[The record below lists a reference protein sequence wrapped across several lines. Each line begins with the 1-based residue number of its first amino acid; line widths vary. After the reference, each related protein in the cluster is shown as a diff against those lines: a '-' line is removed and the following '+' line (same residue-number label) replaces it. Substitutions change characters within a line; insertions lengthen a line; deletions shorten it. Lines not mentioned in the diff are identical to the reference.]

1 MTFGVISWNF
11 CVWTNSRNKQK
22 VDFLDG
28 LDWSIALLQEVSPE
42 AVDAIRS
49 GIPGVSV
56 VSGVELLRAQASN
69 PQPEAVATRVRDFGC
84 AILARNG
91 AKILGSGLIP
101 SAELDPV
108 SKSDLTKFGEASL
121 PLVES
126 LVWAQVQLLD
136 GTVIEAVAVHP
147 PHSAGKGQDRAMRI
161 ERKLRT
167 YAALERWVKD
177 RPNVVVG
184 IDGNAWIDTAC
195 DDPFDSPAIPKTGE
209 DPQIAVSEFF
219 YDGPERHGLQDVY
232 RAWLHQDPA
241 RIDAIRSRRPLGP
254 LAVTF
259 VRGTT
264 RKVADRFDAIMASPA
279 FAVQQV
285 EHSYEDSVSAGS
297 DHSYVLAQ
305 LAMPQDSAT

>member
-1 MTFGVISWNF
+1 MTFGVLSWNF
-11 CVWTNSRNKQK
+11 CVWTNNRNEQK
-22 VDFLDG
+22 VEFLNG

-42 AVDAIRS
+42 AIEAIQS
-49 GIPGVSV
+49 GIAGVTV
-56 VSGVELLRAQASN
+56 VSGVDLLRAQADPTQQN
-69 PQPEAVATRVRDFGC
+69 EPALRVRNFGC

-101 SAELDPV
+101 STELDRD
-108 SKSDLTKFGEASL
+108 SKSDLTRFGDASL

-126 LVWAQVQLLD
+126 LVHAQVELP
-136 GTVIEAVAVHP
+136 GGPVIEAVAAHP
-147 PHSAGKGQDRAMRI
+147 PHSAGKGEDRAMRI

-167 YAALERWVKD
+167 YAALERWVTVP
-177 RPNVVVG
+177 PNVVVG

-195 DDPFDSPAIPKTGE
+195 KDPFDLLAIPKTRE
-209 DPQIAVSEFF
+209 DPQIAVSDFF

-232 RAWLHQDPA
+232 REWLHQDPA
-241 RIDAIRSRRPLGP
+241 RIDAIQSRRPHGP

-285 EHSYEDSVSAGS
+285 DHSYEDSVSAGS

-305 LAMPQDSAT
+305 LEASDGRAS

>member
-11 CVWTNSRNKQK
+11 CVWTNSRNEQK
-22 VDFLDG
+22 VKFLDG

-42 AVDAIRS
+42 AVEAFRS
-49 GIPGVSV
+49 GISGVTV
-56 VSGVELLRAQASN
+56 VSGVELLRDQTGN
-69 PQPEAVATRVRDFGC
+69 PLPEAPATRVRDFGC

-91 AKILGSGLIP
+91 AKILDSGLIP
-101 SAELDPV
+101 SAELDSD
-108 SKSDLTKFGEASL
+108 SKLDLSKFGDASL

-126 LVWAQVQLLD
+126 LVWARVQMPD
-136 GTVIEAVAVHP
+136 GTVIEAVAAHP
-147 PHSAGKGQDRAMRI
+147 PHSAGKGEDRAMRI

-167 YAALERWVKD
+167 YAALERWVTV

-195 DDPFDSPAIPKTGE
+195 KDPFDLLAIPKTRE
-209 DPQIAVSEFF
+209 DPQIAVSDFF

-232 RAWLHQDPA
+232 REWLHQDPA
-241 RIDAIRSRRPLGP
+241 RIDAIHSRRPHGP

-285 EHSYEDSVSAGS
+285 DHSYEDSVSAGS

-305 LAMPQDSAT
+305 LEASDGRAS

>member
-1 MTFGVISWNF
+1 MSFGVISWNF
-11 CVWTNSRNKQK
+11 CVWTNSRNEQK
-22 VDFLDG
+22 VEFLDG

-42 AVDAIRS
+42 AVEALRS
-49 GIPGVSV
+49 GIAGVTV
-56 VSGVELLRAQASN
+56 VSGVDLLREQADPAQKE
-69 PQPEAVATRVRDFGC
+69 PATRVRDFGC

-91 AKILGSGLIP
+91 AKILDSGLIP
-101 SAELDPV
+101 SAELDPD
-108 SKSDLTKFGEASL
+108 SKSDLTIFGDASL
-121 PLVES
+121 PLIES
-126 LVWAQVQLLD
+126 LLWAQVHLLD
-136 GTVIEAVAVHP
+136 GTVIEAVAAHP
-147 PHSAGKGQDRAMRI
+147 PHSAGKGEDRAKRI

-184 IDGNAWIDTAC
+184 IDGNAWIDAAC
-195 DDPFDSPAIPKTGE
+195 ADRFSARPSPVPPD
-209 DPQIAVSEFF
+209 DPQIAVSKFF

-232 RAWLHQDPA
+232 RAWLHLDPA
-241 RIDAIRSRRPLGP
+241 RIDAIRSRRPSGP

-305 LAMPQDSAT
+305 LAAPHDSAT

>member
-11 CVWTNSRNKQK
+11 CVWTNSRNEQK
-22 VDFLDG
+22 VKFLDS

-56 VSGVELLRAQASN
+56 VSGVELLRDQTSN
-69 PQPEAVATRVRDFGC
+69 PLPEAVATKVRDFGC

-91 AKILGSGLIP
+91 AKILESGLIP
-101 SAELDPV
+101 SAELDPE
-108 SKSDLTKFGEASL
+108 SKLDLTKFGDASL

-126 LVWAQVQLLD
+126 LLQAQVKLPD
-136 GTVIEAVAVHP
+136 RTVIEAVAAHP
-147 PHSAGKGQDRAMRI
+147 PHSAGKGEDRAMRI

-167 YAALERWVKD
+167 YAALERWVTVP
-177 RPNVVVG
+177 PNVVVG

-195 DDPFDSPAIPKTGE
+195 MDPFDLLAIPKTRE
-209 DPQIAVSEFF
+209 DPQIAVSDFF

-232 RAWLHQDPA
+232 REWLHQDPA
-241 RIDAIRSRRPLGP
+241 RIDAIQSRRPLGP

-264 RKVADRFDAIMASPA
+264 RKVADRFDAIMASEA
-279 FAVQQV
+279 FTVQQV

-297 DHSYVLAQ
+297 DHSYVLAR
-305 LAMPQDSAT
+305 LDTP

>member
-1 MTFGVISWNF
+1 MTFGVLSWNF
-11 CVWTNSRNKQK
+11 CVWTNSRNGQK
-22 VDFLDG
+22 VEFLDG

-49 GIPGVSV
+49 GIAGVNV
-56 VSGVELLRAQASN
+56 VSGVVLLRDQTSN
-69 PQPEAVATRVRDFGC
+69 PQPEEPAPRVRNFGC

-91 AKILGSGLIP
+91 AKVVESGLIP
-101 SAELDPV
+101 PAELDPD
-108 SKSDLTKFGEASL
+108 SKSDLTRFGDASL
-121 PLVES
+121 PLVGS
-126 LVWAQVQLLD
+126 LVQAQVKLPD
-136 GTVIEAVAVHP
+136 GTVIKAVAAHP
-147 PHSAGKGQDRAMRI
+147 PHSAGKGEDKAMRI

-177 RPNVVVG
+177 RTNVVVG

-195 DDPFDSPAIPKTGE
+195 DDRFAARPTTVPAD
-209 DPQIAVSEFF
+209 DPQLAVSKFF
-219 YDGPERHGLQDVY
+219 YDGPKRHGLQDVY

-279 FAVQQV
+279 LAVQQV
-285 EHSYEDSVSAGS
+285 DHSYEDSVSAGS

-305 LAMPQDSAT
+305 LD

>member
-11 CVWTNSRNKQK
+11 CVWTNSRNAQK
-22 VDFLDG
+22 VEFLDS

-49 GIPGVSV
+49 GIAGVNV
-56 VSGVELLRAQASN
+56 VSGVDLLRDPTSN
-69 PQPEAVATRVRDFGC
+69 PQPEAPAPRVRDFGC

-91 AKILGSGLIP
+91 AKILDSRLIP
-101 SAELDPV
+101 SAELDPA
-108 SKSDLTKFGEASL
+108 SKSDLTKFGDASL
-121 PLVES
+121 PLPES
-126 LVWAQVQLLD
+126 LLWAQVKLA
-136 GTVIEAVAVHP
+136 GGPVIEAVAAHP
-147 PHSAGKGQDRAMRI
+147 PHSAGKGEDKAMRI

-167 YAALERWVKD
+167 YAALERWVKS
-177 RPNVVVG
+177 RTNVVVG

-195 DDPFDSPAIPKTGE
+195 NDPFDLQAIPNTRD
-209 DPQIAVSEFF
+209 DPQQAVSDFF
-219 YDGPERHGLQDVY
+219 YGGPEHHGLQDVY
-232 RAWLHQDPA
+232 REWLHKDPA

-279 FAVQQV
+279 LAVQQV
-285 EHSYEDSVSAGS
+285 DHSYEDSVSAGS

-305 LAMPQDSAT
+305 LN